1 MSRRF
6 ALALALALVLA
17 PWAAPAQST
26 CTDPSAPSTCST
38 TTGATL
44 TVPKVVRL
52 TLGGT
57 ASVIPTPADTDYTKG
72 YVSFSGQTVK
82 IQANANVVVTVKA
95 GTANWTA
102 TNTVAGVTAR
112 TTKPSTDLQLATAA
126 TGPFTGLTTTGFTLA
141 TSGPTA
147 ALNLNVFYRT
157 LLAWN
162 LDTPGQ
168 YGLDVVYTI
177 TAP

>member
-1 MSRRF
+1 MTRS
-6 ALALALALVLA
+6 LALALALLLA
-17 PWAAPAQST
+17 PLAAGAQST
-26 CTDPSAPSTCST
+26 CSAPSAPSTCTT

-44 TVPKVVRL
+44 TVGKVVQL

-57 ASVIPTPADTDYTKG
+57 ASVIPTPADSDYTKG
-72 YVSFSGQTVK
+72 YVPFSGQTVK
-82 IQANANVVVTVKA
+82 IQSNANVVVTVKA
-95 GTANWTA
+95 ATASWTA

-112 TTKPSTDLQLATAA
+112 TTKPSTDLQLGTSA
-126 TGPFTGLTTTGFTLA
+126 TGTFTGLTTTGFTLA

-147 ALNLNVFYRT
+147 ALNLNVFYRA
-157 LLAWN
+157 LLSWT

>member
-1 MSRRF
+1 MSRR
-6 ALALALALVLA
+6 LALVVALA
-17 PWAAPAQST
+17 IAPLAVRAQST
-26 CTDPSAPSTCST
+26 CNAPSAPSTCTT

-44 TVPKVVRL
+44 TVGKVVQL

-57 ASVIPTPADTDYTKG
+57 ASVIPTPADTDYTTG
-72 YVSFSGQTVK
+72 YVAFSGQTVK
-82 IQANANVVVTVKA
+82 IQSNANVVVTVKA
-95 GTANWTA
+95 ATANWTA
-102 TNTVAGVTAR
+102 TNTVVGVTAR
-112 TTKPSTDLQLATAA
+112 ATKPSTDLELGTSAA
-126 TGPFTGLTTTGFTLA
+126 GPFTALTTAGFTLA

-147 ALNLNVFYRT
+147 ALNLNVFYRA
-157 LLAWN
+157 LLDWN